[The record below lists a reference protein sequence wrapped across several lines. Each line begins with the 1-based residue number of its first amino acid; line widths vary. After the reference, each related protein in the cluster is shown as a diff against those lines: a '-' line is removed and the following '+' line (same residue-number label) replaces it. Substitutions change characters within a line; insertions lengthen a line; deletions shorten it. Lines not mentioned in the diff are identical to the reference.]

1 MRFAQQAT
9 VYSVSTL
16 GSSSPGI
23 NGSTSLFCQVTPMEP
38 DAAYKSTG
46 RDIRNPA
53 LLICSV
59 TNGSLFKTGYEV
71 TLGTKTYVVTQEP
84 QVYSLGLPADH
95 ASVVLEERRA

>member
-9 VYSVSTL
+9 VYSVSTSGVRSETV
-16 GSSSPGI
+16 GSGA
-23 NGSTSLFCQVTPMEP
+23 NFYCQLTPMEP
-38 DAAYKSTG
+38 DAAYKATG
-46 RDIRNPA
+46 RDIDNPA

-59 TNGSLFKTGYEV
+59 SDGASLRTGYRV